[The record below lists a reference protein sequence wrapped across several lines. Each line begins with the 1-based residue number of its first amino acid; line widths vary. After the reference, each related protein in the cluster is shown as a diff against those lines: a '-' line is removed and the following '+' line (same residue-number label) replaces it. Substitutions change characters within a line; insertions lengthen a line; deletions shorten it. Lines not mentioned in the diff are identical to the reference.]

1 MFNVAFCQSKMEAFN
16 AQAPAEGE
24 APLSSAEVVSKVLSQ
39 NSSNTSS
46 FLKNIGI
53 QPTTST
59 TEATAKERALQEELA
74 AERQASAALREEV
87 NALKEKSQ
95 RTDEALER
103 TENKLLQ
110 TQRAMDE
117 NNVLLRRILLLNSGN
132 LSLS

>member
-1 MFNVAFCQSKMEAFN
+1 MFNVAFCQSKMEALK

-24 APLSSAEVVSKVLSQ
+24 APLSSAEVVSKVLCQ
-39 NSSNTSS
+39 NSSKTTS

-103 TENKLLQ
+103 TKNKLLE
-110 TQRAMDE
+110 T
-117 NNVLLRRILLLNSGN
+117 
-132 LSLS
+132 

>member
-1 MFNVAFCQSKMEAFN
+1 M
-16 AQAPAEGE
+16 
-24 APLSSAEVVSKVLSQ
+24 
-39 NSSNTSS
+39 
-46 FLKNIGI
+46 KNIGI
-53 QPTTST
+53 QPTTAT
-59 TEATAKERALQEELA
+59 TETTAKERALQEELA

-87 NALKEKSQ
+87 NRLKEKPQ

>member
-1 MFNVAFCQSKMEAFN
+1 MFNVAFCQSKMEALK

-39 NSSNTSS
+39 NSSKTTS
-46 FLKNIGI
+46 FLKNISI

>member
-1 MFNVAFCQSKMEAFN
+1 MFNVAFCQSKMEALK

-39 NSSNTSS
+39 NSSKTTS

>member
-1 MFNVAFCQSKMEAFN
+1 MFNVAFCQSKMEALK
-16 AQAPAEGE
+16 AQAPAKGE

-74 AERQASAALREEV
+74 VERQASAALREEV